1 MRQFRLVQP
10 DDAEVLRDSRWVRYD
25 PCSLV
30 VGDVIR
36 LAGGDVV
43 PADCVVLS
51 LGMGGVDDSRVVPD
65 FDDDDGGG
73 GVDGETG
80 WGGGGGGCG
89 DDDDDDDEVTVDAR
103 LVTGGTRPDVVRRR
117 RGGDGAV
124 SHPAN
129 SNATLFYGSRVLSGA
144 CVAVV
149 VSTGENVA
157 LSRLMR
163 AGRWPPV
170 TDMSEEVARGMMMM
184 MANNM
189 ETNDDDE
196 EGGTGMIALVP
207 MS

>member
-65 FDDDDGGG
+65 DDDDCGG

-89 DDDDDDDEVTVDAR
+89 VDDDDEVTVDAR

-129 SNATLFYGSRVLSGA
+129 NNATLCYGSRVLSGA

-170 TDMSEEVARGMMMM
+170 TDMSEEVAGGIMTMM

-189 ETNDDDE
+189 ETNDDDD

>member
-43 PADCVVLS
+43 PADCVVLG
-51 LGMGGVDDSRVVPD
+51 LGMGDVDDSGVVP
-65 FDDDDGGG
+65 DDDGGG
-73 GVDGETG
+73 GC
-80 WGGGGGGCG
+80 GGG
-89 DDDDDDDEVTVDAR
+89 DDDYDEVTVDAR
-103 LVTGGTRPDVVRRR
+103 LVTGGARPDVVRRR
-117 RGGDGAV
+117 RGGVVGAV
-124 SHPAN
+124 SPHPAN
-129 SNATLFYGSRVLSGA
+129 SKIATLCYGSRVLSGA

-149 VSTGENVA
+149 VSTGEDVA

-170 TDMSEEVARGMMMM
+170 TDMSEEVAGGMMTMM
-184 MANNM
+184 MANNIM
-189 ETNDDDE
+189 ETNDDDD

>member
-1 MRQFRLVQP
+1 
-10 DDAEVLRDSRWVRYD
+10 
-25 PCSLV
+25 
-30 VGDVIR
+30 
-36 LAGGDVV
+36 
-43 PADCVVLS
+43 
-51 LGMGGVDDSRVVPD
+51 
-65 FDDDDGGG
+65 
-73 GVDGETG
+73 
-80 WGGGGGGCG
+80 
-89 DDDDDDDEVTVDAR
+89 
-103 LVTGGTRPDVVRRR
+103 
-117 RGGDGAV
+117 
-124 SHPAN
+124 
-129 SNATLFYGSRVLSGA
+129 
-144 CVAVV
+144 VAVV